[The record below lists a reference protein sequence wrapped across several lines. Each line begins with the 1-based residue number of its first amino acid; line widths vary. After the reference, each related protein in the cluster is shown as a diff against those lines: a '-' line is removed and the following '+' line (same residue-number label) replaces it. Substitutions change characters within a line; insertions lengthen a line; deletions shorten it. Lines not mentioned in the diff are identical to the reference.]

1 MQRIV
6 ALVLLGLLFPII
18 GILYLLVK
26 LTSQGPFI
34 FCQKRWGKNKKPFF
48 MYKIRTMVESA
59 EKLKQNLNSQNEAD
73 GPVFKIRHDPRY
85 TRIGKILSHSGIDEV
100 LQLIN
105 IIKGEM
111 AFVGPRPLPTNEAE
125 KVPEK
130 YNKRFSVLPGITSLW
145 VVNGAHNLTFDQWMQ
160 SDIDYIN
167 QKTSKLDMM
176 ILAKTFVIVVG
187 QLIRK
192 LFKYEKKH

>member
-6 ALVLLGLLFPII
+6 ALMLLGLLFPII
-18 GILYLLVK
+18 GFLYLLVK
-26 LTSQGPFI
+26 LTSRGPFI
-34 FCQKRWGKNKKPFF
+34 FNQKRWGKNKKPFF
-48 MYKIRTMVESA
+48 MYKIRTMIENA
-59 EKLKQNLNSQNEAD
+59 EELKPKLNNQNEAN

-85 TRIGKILSHSGIDEV
+85 TRIGKILSHSGIDEI

-105 IIKGEM
+105 IVKGEM
-111 AFVGPRPLPTNEAE
+111 AFVGPRPLPIDEAK

-167 QKTSKLDMM
+167 QKTSQLDMI
-176 ILAKTFVIVVG
+176 ILAKTLAIIVG
-187 QLIRK
+187 QLTKIQ
-192 LFKYEKKH
+192 LKYEKTH